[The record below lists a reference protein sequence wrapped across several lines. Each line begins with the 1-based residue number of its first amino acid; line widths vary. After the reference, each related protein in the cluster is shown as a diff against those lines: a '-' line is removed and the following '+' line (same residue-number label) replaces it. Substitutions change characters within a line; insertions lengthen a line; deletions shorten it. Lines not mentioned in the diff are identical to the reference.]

1 MKTQIDKPVLA
12 TTIFAAIIYAFIAFW
27 IFCLLT
33 ASAHAGVITNAQG
46 FYVIT
51 NPVAKVGLAWNAS
64 TDPSVNNYNLYMGGV
79 SGGYTNEVALGN
91 VTNTTVTL
99 PARGV
104 KFFFS
109 VTATVPSGLE
119 SQFSNEINY
128 TASNLP
134 PVVTMSP
141 PVTLVVQHSQQVTG
155 PFSDTEMAWSVDP
168 ATSTNDFFRLRIVA
182 VAPQPQT
189 QALPLVVPRAT
200 TPPPIPGQ

>member
-1 MKTQIDKPVLA
+1 MKTLDKPIVA
-12 TTIFAAIIYAFIAFW
+12 TKLTAIIYAFIAFW
-27 IFCLLT
+27 ILCLLT

-46 FYVIT
+46 FFVVT
-51 NPVAKVGLAWNAS
+51 NPTPKVVLAWNAS
-64 TDPSVNNYNLYMGGV
+64 TDPGVNNYNLYMGGV
-79 SGGYTNEVALGN
+79 SGGYTNLSALGN

-99 PARGV
+99 PSRGV
-104 KFFFS
+104 KFYFA

-128 TASNLP
+128 TATNLP
-134 PVVTMSP
+134 PAVTVSP
-141 PVTLVVQHSQQVTG
+141 PVTLVVQRSKQVTG

-168 ATSTNDFFRLRIVA
+168 STSTNEFFRLRIVA
-182 VAPQPQT
+182 ADPQPQT